1 MSRPCARP
9 LRWGIIQCQCG
20 SVRYRHG
27 RHVKSITVEVQVRP
41 EYAIPTTPQHYIYP
55 CQLSSAWPAWLWLP
69 ANITTTFNNRPPT
82 NHLQQYG
89 FRGACGS
96 GSRIT
101 MACRVLC
108 VAPLLLRRRPALS
121 GGNNKQHQTTQS
133 HATLDLPVVGTAA
146 TWLRFHGV
154 CGSDGKAFMRVLR
167 TTRLAMR
174 RQPLSSPGDIFRRL
188 STYRHLTPLDMVVCR
203 AYIVARWRAYALS
216 AAQTGTLRR
225 IAS

>member
-1 MSRPCARP
+1 
-9 LRWGIIQCQCG
+9 
-20 SVRYRHG
+20 
-27 RHVKSITVEVQVRP
+27 
-41 EYAIPTTPQHYIYP
+41 
-55 CQLSSAWPAWLWLP
+55 
-69 ANITTTFNNRPPT
+69 
-82 NHLQQYG
+82 
-89 FRGACGS
+89 
-96 GSRIT
+96 

-121 GGNNKQHQTTQS
+121 GGNNKRHQTTHSQ
-133 HATLDLPVVGTAA
+133 ATLDLPVVGTAA

-174 RQPLSSPGDIFRRL
+174 RQPLLSPGDIFRHL
-188 STYRHLTPLDMVVCR
+188 STYRHSTPLDMVVCR